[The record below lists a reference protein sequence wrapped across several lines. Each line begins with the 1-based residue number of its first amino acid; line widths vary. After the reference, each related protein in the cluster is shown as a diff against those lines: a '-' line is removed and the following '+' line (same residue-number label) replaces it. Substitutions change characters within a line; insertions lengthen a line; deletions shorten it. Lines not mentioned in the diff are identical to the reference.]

1 LYVNDGKKYL
11 IKPYRFLSEKD
22 MPTKLLMN
30 DFTVKCRPIL
40 QRMAEASGFVLKKD
54 GAMSNDEIL
63 GSFKIAIQ
71 HLRNKYSFL
80 FTPASE
86 KKFHKW
92 TLGTWSTRTNY
103 GHVMRH
109 GNDSDRAL
117 LPTPS
122 KYNKPHQNKRKIVK
136 VHFRDGKFCKT

>member
-1 LYVNDGKKYL
+1 VNDGKKYL

-71 HLRNKYSFL
+71 HLCNKYSFL

-92 TLGTWSTRTNY
+92 TLGTWS
-103 GHVMRH
+103 MRQLTIY
-109 GNDSDRAL
+109 SCFAEL
-117 LPTPS
+117 
-122 KYNKPHQNKRKIVK
+122 
-136 VHFRDGKFCKT
+136 